1 MHVSVQV
8 ARFNPDTD
16 AEPRLEPWTVEVEDG
31 ARVLN
36 VLDAIHSRDP
46 TLHTDPVV
54 AQVSVGVVRS
64 G

>member
-46 TLHTDPVV
+46 TL
-54 AQVSVGVVRS
+54 AYRSSCRAGQCGVVRS